1 MGSRH
6 NRSLVKATPVEEFLR
21 LVRRDLS
28 AEDARIVAP
37 SELPSAPSEAELRHE
52 LPGGRMLVVSFA
64 SPSADMEARLRR
76 VEMLVDSFHSVL
88 EPGRSSASAVRP
100 PPARS
105 LHEELRALAE
115 RAGAVDAI
123 VIDARSPV
131 VWGAALSPQSEG
143 DDRPEGAEVLA
154 AGDAAIHA
162 SGSEAQAR
170 PGGAGGGLS
179 LIPGEGVV
187 AAEDKSDKAPAERVG
202 APAAP
207 ERRAPLLRIVR
218 APRDGGLREE
228 AEDSV
233 SDQAIRA
240 VRALPEMATLHKG
253 GHVHASESRPD
264 LGFVARSFAAIY
276 VLILAFRG
284 SFEELRAKRA
294 ILHALPHIERLVLAL
309 PPQDPAPVMGGVV
322 ALRPRLRRRP

>member
-1 MGSRH
+1 
-6 NRSLVKATPVEEFLR
+6 VKATPVEEFLR

-37 SELPSAPSEAELRHE
+37 DDLPADVSDAELRHE

-64 SPSADMEARLRR
+64 SPPADMAARLRR

-88 EPGRSSASAVRP
+88 EPARGASSAARP

-131 VWGAALSPQSEG
+131 VWGAALSPQGEG
-143 DDRPEGAEVLA
+143 DDPEGAEVSA
-154 AGDAAIHA
+154 VGDAAA
-162 SGSEAQAR
+162 RAPGSEVEAR

-179 LIPGEGVV
+179 LIAGEGAAGS
-187 AAEDKSDKAPAERVG
+187 AAEDEGEEEAAPLAKAHAS
-202 APAAP
+202 P
-207 ERRAPLLRIVR
+207 ERRAPVLRIVR

-233 SDQAIRA
+233 SDRAIRA
-240 VRALPEMATLHKG
+240 VRSLPEMATLHKG
-253 GHVHASESRPD
+253 GHVHASESGPD

-284 SFEELRAKRA
+284 PFEELRAKRA

-309 PPQDPAPVMGGVV
+309 PPQDPAPIMGGVV